1 MRYIRKF
8 ESFRTNEEFTAA
20 EPATK
25 PAPSPS
31 PTTTPGQKPG
41 KKGRP
46 SPIRKDKPAVTP
58 NPKAEKTDMKKA
70 TAEDVISK
78 YNELTK

>member
-8 ESFRTNEEFTAA
+8 ESFRTNEEAGQ
-20 EPATK
+20 PMTK
-25 PAPSPS
+25 PAPSTT

-58 NPKAEKTDMKKA
+58 DPKAEKTDMKKA

-78 YNELTK
+78 YEDLTK